1 MAKSS
6 STTRTR
12 NRRSTLTAVVLFGV
26 VAGMTGLA
34 FASVPLYQLFCQ
46 VTGFGGTPQ
55 VGLSEENGPVV
66 SDRRITVRFDANVSP
81 SLPWRFKPEQ
91 REVNVKIG
99 ESSLAVYEAANLGE
113 RPITGHATFNVT
125 PYKAAQY
132 FVKVACFCFDDQTLE
147 AGQRVDMPVSF
158 YVDPEIL
165 NDVNTRDVKTITLS
179 YTFFR
184 SEQDEA
190 DAKNS
195 AAQAAA
201 DNDRTPQG

>member
-6 STTRTR
+6 SNTRTG

-55 VGLSEENGPVV
+55 VGLSEKSGVVV
-66 SDRRITVRFDANVSP
+66 SDQRITVRFDANVSP

-91 REVNVKIG
+91 REVEVRIG
-99 ESSLAVYEAANLGE
+99 ESSLAVYEAANLAE
-113 RPITGHATFNVT
+113 RPVSGHATFNVT

-147 AGQRVDMPVSF
+147 PGQRVDMPVSF

-190 DAKNS
+190 DAKKN
-195 AAQAAA
+195 AAEAATV
-201 DNDRTPQG
+201 NKPTPQG